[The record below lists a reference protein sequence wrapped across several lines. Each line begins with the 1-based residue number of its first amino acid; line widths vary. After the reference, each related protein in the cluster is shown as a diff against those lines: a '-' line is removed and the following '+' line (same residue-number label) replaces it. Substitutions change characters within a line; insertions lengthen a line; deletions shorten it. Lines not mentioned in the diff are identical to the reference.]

1 MTTAERIR
9 SLAGPLTRGDLLF
22 AVLAG
27 LTGVAGSFA
36 IAGYSRQFLVAPIDA
51 LVVDLTP
58 GGIIAFMI
66 QNVGEEAHL
75 LHISLSLLIATG
87 LLSGAAAVGL
97 LAKRRWTPSSTGS
110 VLGFLFGGLLAGL
123 FAWGITAAI
132 TGRPG
137 LAIGAGGPV
146 AVFTA
151 VAGRSSAWP
160 THPSV
165 SSSYP
170 SGSSGRPTESA
181 DQSQGSGGHNA
192 SRRSA
197 LLAGASALAFVGVSG
212 GLGWLVG
219 RSDDGGEDSSP
230 VDDETA
236 ALLDEAEEKSLDISG
251 TVPGL
256 VSPAG
261 EFYNT
266 DIAQF
271 DPELSAAD
279 WELTITGEVGGEE
292 TITFDEL
299 TDMPTERRFT
309 TLRCVGEALN
319 GHKLDTAVWTGTPLR
334 PLLEEVDP
342 EGECGCAMLRAEDG
356 YYVQFPTEALEN
368 GFLAWEMNGRP
379 LPTSHGHPVRVL
391 IPGHWGETNVKWLE
405 EIELLDEE
413 VDGYW
418 EERGWHG
425 TGPVE
430 TVAKLWSDT
439 VLGNGNVELAG
450 HAYAGTRGIDHVEVS
465 IDGGDTWQDAE
476 LSEQLPGEDVW
487 RQWRFEFEPDGTH
500 EVVVRAI
507 DGEGT
512 VQAETE
518 SDSFPSGATGWV
530 SKRIRA

>member
-1 MTTAERIR
+1 MTPAERTR
-9 SLAGPLTRGDLLF
+9 PLAGPLTRADLLF

-27 LTGVAGSFA
+27 VTGVAGSFA
-36 IAGYSRQFLVAPIDA
+36 VAGYSRQFLVAPIDG
-51 LVVDLTP
+51 LVVELTP
-58 GGIIAFMI
+58 GGIVAFMI
-66 QNVGEEAHL
+66 QNVGEGAHL
-75 LHISLSLLIATG
+75 LHVSLSLLIATG
-87 LLSGAAAVGL
+87 LLAGAAAVGL
-97 LAKRRWTPSSTGS
+97 LATRRWRDRTTGP
-110 VLGFLFGGLLAGL
+110 VLGLILAGL
-123 FAWGITAAI
+123 VAGLLAWGITAAI

-137 LAIGAGGPV
+137 LAVGAGGPV

-151 VAGRSSAWP
+151 VGARSSASP
-160 THPSV
+160 GQPSA
-165 SSSYP
+165 
-170 SGSSGRPTESA
+170 SA
-181 DQSQGSGGHNA
+181 DQSQGSGGHGP

-197 LLAGASALAFVGVSG
+197 LLAGASALAFVGIAG

-219 RSDDGGEDSSP
+219 RSDDGGEDASP

-236 ALLDEAEEKSLDISG
+236 ALLDEAEEKSLDIAGS
-251 TVPGL
+251 VPGL
-256 VSPAG
+256 VSPAR
-261 EFYNT
+261 EFFNT

-271 DPELSAAD
+271 DPRLSAAD
-279 WELTITGEVGGEE
+279 WEMTITGEVGTEK

-299 TDMPTERRFT
+299 TDMPSERRFE
-309 TLRCVGEALN
+309 TLRCVGESLN
-319 GHKLDTAVWTGTPLR
+319 GHKLDNAVWTGTPLG

-342 EGECGCAMLRAEDG
+342 EGECDCAMLHAEDG
-356 YYVQFPTEALEN
+356 YFVQFPTEALEN

-379 LPTSHGHPVRVL
+379 LPRSHGHPVRVL

-405 EIELLDEE
+405 EIELLDEA

-439 VLGNGNVELAG
+439 VLENGNVEVAG
-450 HAYAGTRGIDHVEVS
+450 HAYAGTRGVDHVEVS
-465 IDGGDTWQDAE
+465 TDGGDTWQDAE
-476 LSEQLPGEDVW
+476 LSEPLPGADVW
-487 RQWRFEFEPDGTH
+487 RQWRYEFEPAGSH

-530 SKRIRA
+530 SKTITA